1 LSCFLQYFKDNESA
15 FKFAQAHSER
25 VFVLR
30 HPISHHD
37 EIIYTIQTI
46 ENHEGTGQ
54 TVSWPHVIVQQNWIS
69 RNLLDSHAL
78 IHTQKMIAEEVF
90 VESDIY
96 PMECYLILSKKE

>member
-1 LSCFLQYFKDNESA
+1 MKVLFNLPKLTVKEFLFCAIQFRTTMKLYTQYK
-15 FKFAQAHSER
+15 Q
-25 VFVLR
+25 
-30 HPISHHD
+30 
-37 EIIYTIQTI
+37 